1 MYKLEDLLEELNIVA
16 VFFQHQKSKVKSQKS
31 KFKFV
36 SVPLKDYDVYYPVS
50 YVSNFV
56 RDYGSA
62 ETDSDTACALA
73 CTDREKRGNG

>member
-1 MYKLEDLLEELNIVA
+1 MYNLEDLLKEMNILT
-16 VFFQHQKSKVKSQKS
+16 VFFQHQKSKV

>member
-1 MYKLEDLLEELNIVA
+1 MYNLEDLLEELNILT
-16 VFFQHQKSKVKSQKS
+16 VFFQHQKSKV

>member
-1 MYKLEDLLEELNIVA
+1 MYNLEDLLEELNIVT
-16 VFFQHQKSKVKSQKS
+16 VIFKHQKSKV

>member
-1 MYKLEDLLEELNIVA
+1 MYKLEDLLEELNILT
-16 VFFQHQKSKVKSQKS
+16 VFFQHQKSKVKF